1 MELSFVVNAVR
12 RYWWLFIACLV
23 LGGVP
28 GLLLTDESA
37 ASYESLG
44 TVLVSPPSESLFQV
58 SFTNDPDRYV
68 VSQLSILRSEALAE
82 RVATRVSDE
91 MGRDISTAEVGTA
104 LTVRHSSKTDIV
116 DLVVA
121 SPEPELS
128 RLIVDAYIDLYFTSL
143 RDQVNDSQEPEIQQ
157 LDEQLTDLQ
166 DQLTLIDE
174 SIAATM
180 LPFLQRE
187 ADPSGAFAPIPT
199 LEQVAPQLA
208 SARTLVTSEINQ
220 VLSSKNELELSGKLR
235 VTSQVVQRA
244 TLPTEPIIES
254 GRLLLAAGLA
264 AGGLLG
270 LIACVVVARLSR
282 TALDENQVGEL
293 LGAPVVGELPHARL
307 LSKNR
312 RAAVENLPDRVIPF
326 VDALC
331 VRAEANAKV
340 GEALTVVVVGL
351 ERGSGTTTLAGA
363 MANRYAANG
372 SQVVLIDADP
382 RDPELSRLF
391 SAGSS
396 GIPGLL
402 AAATLDSGLPR
413 RNREGVRV
421 DPYSPTAMRGLR
433 VVGIG
438 DKGTASGL
446 RRQNVPEVIDIS
458 RRTAHVVVFDAGP
471 LMDAASSVQ
480 LTQLVDAVV
489 LAVPTRRLYTRTL
502 QVVATR
508 LRSRRGELLP
518 VWVPASRRR
527 GGRAVE
533 AGQVA
538 TAPIGLAGEPDIE
551 TAVDARRS
559 TADSATD
566 PSTQRA

>member
-12 RYWWLFIACLV
+12 RYWWIFVACLV
-23 LGGVP
+23 LGAIP
-28 GLLLTDESA
+28 GLLLTEEGTPQ
-37 ASYESLG
+37 YESLG
-44 TVLVSPPSESLFQV
+44 TILVSPPSESLFQV

-68 VSQLSILRSEALAE
+68 VSQLSILRSEALAD

-91 MGRDISTAEVGTA
+91 LERDVSTFEVASG
-104 LTVRHSSKTDIV
+104 LTVQHSSRTDIV
-116 DLVVA
+116 DLRV
-121 SPEPELS
+121 STPDPELS
-128 RLIVDAYIDLYFTSL
+128 RLVVDAYIDLYFTSL
-143 RDQVNDSQEPEIQQ
+143 RDQVDDSQQPEIDQ
-157 LDEQLTDLQ
+157 LDEQIATLRA
-166 DQLTLIDE
+166 QLDAIDGE
-174 SIAATM
+174 IEAVM
-180 LPFLQRE
+180 LPYVQRE
-187 ADPSGAFAPIPT
+187 PDAETGAVPPIPT
-199 LEQVAPQLA
+199 LETVAPSLA
-208 SARTLVTSEINQ
+208 SARTLVTNEINQ
-220 VLSSKNELELSGKLR
+220 VLAAKNELELSGRLR

-244 TLPTEPIIES
+244 TLPAAPIIES
-254 GRLLLAAGLA
+254 NRLLVAAGLA

-270 LIACVVVARLSR
+270 LIAAVVVARLSR

-293 LGAPVVGELPHARL
+293 LGAAGVGELPHARAVG
-307 LSKNR
+307 KNR
-312 RAAVENLPDRVIPF
+312 RAPVEHLPERLVPF

-402 AAATLDSGLPR
+402 ATAGTDNGLPR
-413 RNREGVRV
+413 RNREGLRI

-438 DKGTASGL
+438 DKGTATGL
-446 RRQNVPEVIDIS
+446 RRQNVPDVIDIT
-458 RRTAHVVVFDAGP
+458 RRSAHVVVFDGGP

-489 LAVPTRRLYTRTL
+489 LAIPTRRLYTRTL

-518 VWVPASRRR
+518 VWVPATRRR
-527 GGRAVE
+527 GARGRN
-533 AGQVA
+533 AGPVPA
-538 TAPIGLAGEPDIE
+538 APVGLVGEPDID
-551 TAVDARRS
+551 TGVDTRTPAL
-559 TADSATD
+559 
-566 PSTQRA
+566 